1 VFAPSLNV
9 PAGTVKLAV
18 PLASDSCALYE
29 PLESVT
35 VPVGVA
41 CPLVPDTA
49 TVTTSLSR
57 SVMVTADGVTVT
69 VGVTATAIKADPVAL
84 W

>member
-41 CPLVPDTA
+41 CPLVPDTGDSDYIA
-49 TVTTSLSR
+49 LKVG
-57 SVMVTADGVTVT
+57 DG
-69 VGVTATAIKADPVAL
+69 DC
-84 W
+84 